1 MGRIFKPKGIIT
13 IKEKMKM
20 EDKELTEMIELIN
33 KRVTIEVSAL
43 TIERI
48 SNNLT
53 NITTT
58 LESTVNIFKMLVA
71 NDMQLQEQIKEL
83 ENELGV

>member
-1 MGRIFKPKGIIT
+1 
-13 IKEKMKM
+13 M

>member
-1 MGRIFKPKGIIT
+1 
-13 IKEKMKM
+13 M
-20 EDKELTEMIELIN
+20 EDKELNEMIELIN

-43 TIERI
+43 TIEQI

-58 LESTVNIFKMLVA
+58 LESTVNIFKTLV
-71 NDMQLQEQIKEL
+71 EKEL
-83 ENELGV
+83 EGV